1 MTLALVSAASFTA
14 NVLIIRALGDY
25 HAVNVWLISCARFVV
40 GLALIYAIYPREFA
54 PRHVFTRRK
63 LIERGLVGLA
73 VFALW
78 VFWVCISLFGGLQ
91 RRNPLAWVMAG
102 AVLGMLS
109 LGSVISVTEVP
120 RVLLILT
127 LLMWSSVTIRGQI
140 EGVSRCNRL

>member
-63 LIERGLVGLA
+63 LRRTHSRRHRLVRPAPGLA
-73 VFALW
+73 LAQSW
-78 VFWVCISLFGGLQ
+78 Q
-91 RRNPLAWVMAG
+91 R
-102 AVLGMLS
+102 
-109 LGSVISVTEVP
+109 T
-120 RVLLILT
+120 
-127 LLMWSSVTIRGQI
+127 
-140 EGVSRCNRL
+140 C